1 MKKTWH
7 TVFLILLICLDAAL
21 LLLPLLPGYRA
32 LFDIG
37 PHPGRPPAFRFLKL
51 AGYALFFPLTAY
63 GCGRLLARIR
73 KPRLRWLPAA
83 VFALIATALVCLHNN
98 ELHMLC
104 RLDSGWVHVPH
115 MYENLVRT
123 DLTYRGGIGIFRYV
137 LPWAGTFLLCVLAGT
152 YSLQQFLSLCRKAFA
167 ALRRRCLLR
176 RTQARQALPCSL
188 LVLSMADRAQFAAEL
203 ADRLDRAHV
212 VGAGARP
219 APARG
224 GPPPGGRA
232 GGGGGGGGAWGELVG
247 GGAGTSCAPA
257 ARSYAAG
264 APHRPGRSTMRRGRC
279 AEMPTFWSWR
289 ISRRLSAARSSGR
302 EPARFSSRTSSRT
315 GPMSSRRRT
324 IQQKPRRNSGTA

>member
-203 ADRLDRAHV
+203 ADRLDRRAHRRRAATQPV
-212 VGAGARP
+212 RHTVRGARRCGGVAVRKRRP
-219 APARG
+219 SGRG
-224 GPPPGGRA
+224 GSRGVCLRHGAVAERLRVFLPEHHRGRNRCHRSGGRSGKNRA
-232 GGGGGGGGAWGELVG
+232 GILVPHDLRLPVFRPNAERMTGG
-247 GGAGTSCAPA
+247 
-257 ARSYAAG
+257 
-264 APHRPGRSTMRRGRC
+264 
-279 AEMPTFWSWR
+279 
-289 ISRRLSAARSSGR
+289 
-302 EPARFSSRTSSRT
+302 
-315 GPMSSRRRT
+315 
-324 IQQKPRRNSGTA
+324 RNIHI

>member
-37 PHPGRPPAFRFLKL
+37 PYPGRPPAFRFLKL

-104 RLDSGWVHVPH
+104 QLDSGWVHVPH

-203 ADRLDRAHV
+203 ADRLDHAHV
-212 VGAGARP
+212 VRT
-219 APARG
+219 
-224 GPPPGGRA
+224 
-232 GGGGGGGGAWGELVG
+232 GGAQLR
-247 GGAGTSCAPA
+247 SRCATP
-257 ARSYAAG
+257 SGSLDDAAG
-264 APHRPGRSTMRRGRC
+264 SLCGNADLLVVEDLEAFVCGTEQWQRACAFFFQNIIEDGTDVIAAADDPAKTAPEFWYRMTC
-279 AEMPTFWSWR
+279 ACP
-289 ISRRLSAARSSGR
+289 
-302 EPARFSSRTSSRT
+302 FSVRTL
-315 GPMSSRRRT
+315 
-324 IQQKPRRNSGTA
+324 KE

>member
-7 TVFLILLICLDAAL
+7 TIFLILLICLDAAL

-37 PHPGRPPAFRFLKL
+37 PYPGRPPAFRFLKL

-73 KPRLRWLPAA
+73 TPRLRWLPAA

-104 RLDSGWVHVPH
+104 QLDSGWVHVPH

-176 RTQARQALPCSL
+176 RTQARQALPCPCWCSAWRT
-188 LVLSMADRAQFAAEL
+188 VHSS
-203 ADRLDRAHV
+203 
-212 VGAGARP
+212 
-219 APARG
+219 
-224 GPPPGGRA
+224 PPNSRTGSTTH
-232 GGGGGGGGAWGELVG
+232 
-247 GGAGTSCAPA
+247 TSCAPA
-257 ARSYAAG
+257 ARSCAAG

-279 AEMPTFWSWR
+279 AETPTF
-289 ISRRLSAARSSGR
+289 
-302 EPARFSSRTSSRT
+302 
-315 GPMSSRRRT
+315 
-324 IQQKPRRNSGTA
+324 

>member
-167 ALRRRCLLR
+167 ALRRR
-176 RTQARQALPCSL
+176 
-188 LVLSMADRAQFAAEL
+188 
-203 ADRLDRAHV
+203 
-212 VGAGARP
+212 
-219 APARG
+219 
-224 GPPPGGRA
+224 
-232 GGGGGGGGAWGELVG
+232 
-247 GGAGTSCAPA
+247 
-257 ARSYAAG
+257 
-264 APHRPGRSTMRRGRC
+264 GRC
-279 AEMPTFWSWR
+279 AETPTFWSWR
-289 ISRRLSAARSSGR
+289 ISRRLSAVRSSGR
-302 EPARFSSRTSSRT
+302 ESARFSSRTSSRT
-315 GPMSSRRRT
+315 EPMSSQRRT
-324 IQQKPRRNSGTA
+324 IRQKPRRNSGTA

>member
-37 PHPGRPPAFRFLKL
+37 PYPDRLPAFRFLKL

-73 KPRLRWLPAA
+73 TPRLRWLPAA

-115 MYENLVRT
+115 MYENLVRA
-123 DLTYRGGIGIFRYV
+123 DLTYRGGLGIFRYV

-203 ADRLDRAHV
+203 ADRLDHAHV
-212 VGAGARP
+212 VRTGGVRGARRCGGVAVRKRRP
-219 APARG
+219 SDCGGSRG
-224 GPPPGGRA
+224 VCLRHGAVAESLRVFLPEHHRGRDRCHRSGGQSGKNRAGILVPHDLRLPVFRPNAERMTGGRNI
-232 GGGGGGGGAWGELVG
+232 
-247 GGAGTSCAPA
+247 
-257 ARSYAAG
+257 
-264 APHRPGRSTMRRGRC
+264 H
-279 AEMPTFWSWR
+279 
-289 ISRRLSAARSSGR
+289 I
-302 EPARFSSRTSSRT
+302 
-315 GPMSSRRRT
+315 
-324 IQQKPRRNSGTA
+324 

>member
-1 MKKTWH
+1 M
-7 TVFLILLICLDAAL
+7 LLPSEL

-37 PHPGRPPAFRFLKL
+37 PYPDRLPAFRFLKL

-73 KPRLRWLPAA
+73 RPRLRWLPAA

-98 ELHMLC
+98 CLHMLC

-137 LPWAGTFLLCVLAGT
+137 LPWAGTLLLCVLAGT

-176 RTQARQALPCSL
+176 RAQTRHALPCSL

-203 ADRLDRAHV
+203 ADRLDRAHIV
-212 VGAGARP
+212 
-219 APARG
+219 
-224 GPPPGGRA
+224 
-232 GGGGGGGGAWGELVG
+232 
-247 GGAGTSCAPA
+247 
-257 ARSYAAG
+257 
-264 APHRPGRSTMRRGRC
+264 
-279 AEMPTFWSWR
+279 
-289 ISRRLSAARSSGR
+289 
-302 EPARFSSRTSSRT
+302 RTSGAQLRT
-315 GPMSSRRRT
+315 W
-324 IQQKPRRNSGTA
+324 QTASLTAS

>member
-83 VFALIATALVCLHNN
+83 VCALIATALVCLHNN

-104 RLDSGWVHVPH
+104 QLDSGWVHVPH

-203 ADRLDRAHV
+203 ADRLDHAHV
-212 VGAGARP
+212 VGPRRPPPGPPGAPPPRG
-219 APARG
+219 G
-224 GPPPGGRA
+224 GPPPGGRGGA
-232 GGGGGGGGAWGELVG
+232 APPRGGGITW
-247 GGAGTSCAPA
+247 
-257 ARSYAAG
+257 
-264 APHRPGRSTMRRGRC
+264 RRRC
-279 AEMPTFWSWR
+279 WR
-289 ISRRLSAARSSGR
+289 RRL
-302 EPARFSSRTSSRT
+302 
-315 GPMSSRRRT
+315 
-324 IQQKPRRNSGTA
+324 

>member
-167 ALRRRCLLR
+167 ALRRRAA
-176 RTQARQALPCSL
+176 TQPVRHT
-188 LVLSMADRAQFAAEL
+188 VR
-203 ADRLDRAHV
+203 
-212 VGAGARP
+212 GARRCGGVAVRKRRP
-219 APARG
+219 SGRG
-224 GPPPGGRA
+224 GSRGVCLRHGAVAERLRVFLPEHHRGRNRCHRSGGRSGKNRA
-232 GGGGGGGGAWGELVG
+232 GILVPHDLRLPVFRPNAERMTGG
-247 GGAGTSCAPA
+247 
-257 ARSYAAG
+257 
-264 APHRPGRSTMRRGRC
+264 
-279 AEMPTFWSWR
+279 
-289 ISRRLSAARSSGR
+289 
-302 EPARFSSRTSSRT
+302 
-315 GPMSSRRRT
+315 
-324 IQQKPRRNSGTA
+324 RNIHI

>member
-37 PHPGRPPAFRFLKL
+37 PYPDRLPAFRFLKL

-73 KPRLRWLPAA
+73 TPRLRWLPAA

-115 MYENLVRT
+115 MYENLVRA
-123 DLTYRGGIGIFRYV
+123 DLTYRGGLGIFRYV

-167 ALRRRCLLR
+167 ALRRR
-176 RTQARQALPCSL
+176 
-188 LVLSMADRAQFAAEL
+188 
-203 ADRLDRAHV
+203 
-212 VGAGARP
+212 
-219 APARG
+219 
-224 GPPPGGRA
+224 
-232 GGGGGGGGAWGELVG
+232 
-247 GGAGTSCAPA
+247 
-257 ARSYAAG
+257 
-264 APHRPGRSTMRRGRC
+264 GRC
-279 AEMPTFWSWR
+279 AETPTFWSWR
-289 ISRRLSAARSSGR
+289 ISRRLSAVRSSGR
-302 EPARFSSRTSSRT
+302 ESARFSSRTSSRT
-315 GPMSSRRRT
+315 EPMSSQRRT
-324 IQQKPRRNSGTA
+324 IRQKPRRNSGTA

>member
-37 PHPGRPPAFRFLKL
+37 PYPGRPPAFRFLKL

-104 RLDSGWVHVPH
+104 QLDSGWVHVPH

-152 YSLQQFLSLCRKAFA
+152 YSLQQFLLLCRKAFA
-167 ALRRRCLLR
+167 A
-176 RTQARQALPCSL
+176 
-188 LVLSMADRAQFAAEL
+188 
-203 ADRLDRAHV
+203 
-212 VGAGARP
+212 
-219 APARG
+219 
-224 GPPPGGRA
+224 
-232 GGGGGGGGAWGELVG
+232 
-247 GGAGTSCAPA
+247 
-257 ARSYAAG
+257 
-264 APHRPGRSTMRRGRC
+264 RC
-279 AEMPTFWSWR
+279 AETPTFWSWR

-302 EPARFSSRTSSRT
+302 ESARFSSRTSSRT
-315 GPMSSRRRT
+315 GPMSSQRRT
-324 IQQKPRRNSGTA
+324 IRQKPRRNSGTA

>member
-83 VFALIATALVCLHNN
+83 VCALIATALVCLHNN

-104 RLDSGWVHVPH
+104 QLDSGWVHVPH

-203 ADRLDRAHV
+203 ADRLDHAHV
-212 VGAGARP
+212 VGPRGAPR
-219 APARG
+219 R
-224 GPPPGGRA
+224 PPGAPPA
-232 GGGGGGGGAWGELVG
+232 GGR
-247 GGAGTSCAPA
+247 C
-257 ARSYAAG
+257 AAG
-264 APHRPGRSTMRRGRC
+264 APHRPGRSTTRRGRC
-279 AEMPTFWSWR
+279 AETPTFWSWR

-302 EPARFSSRTSSRT
+302 ESARFSSRTSSRT
-315 GPMSSRRRT
+315 GPMSSQRRT
-324 IQQKPRRNSGTA
+324 IRQKPRRNSGTA

>member
-176 RTQARQALPCSL
+176 WTPSAR
-188 LVLSMADRAQFAAEL
+188 
-203 ADRLDRAHV
+203 
-212 VGAGARP
+212 
-219 APARG
+219 
-224 GPPPGGRA
+224 
-232 GGGGGGGGAWGELVG
+232 
-247 GGAGTSCAPA
+247 
-257 ARSYAAG
+257 
-264 APHRPGRSTMRRGRC
+264 
-279 AEMPTFWSWR
+279 
-289 ISRRLSAARSSGR
+289 
-302 EPARFSSRTSSRT
+302 RTSSSWGRGVCT
-315 GPMSSRRRT
+315 PASSPTCWWTAWRRR
-324 IQQKPRRNSGTA
+324 

>member
-7 TVFLILLICLDAAL
+7 TIFLILLICLDAAL

-37 PHPGRPPAFRFLKL
+37 PYPGRPPAFRFLKL

-104 RLDSGWVHVPH
+104 QLDSGWVHVPH
-115 MYENLVRT
+115 MYENLVRA
-123 DLTYRGGIGIFRYV
+123 DLTYHGGIGIFRYV

-188 LVLSMADRAQFAAEL
+188 LVLAWRTVRSSPPSSRT
-203 ADRLDRAHV
+203 
-212 VGAGARP
+212 GSTARI
-219 APARG
+219 
-224 GPPPGGRA
+224 
-232 GGGGGGGGAWGELVG
+232 
-247 GGAGTSCAPA
+247 SCAPA
-257 ARSYAAG
+257 ARSCAAG

-279 AEMPTFWSWR
+279 AETPTFWSWR

-302 EPARFSSRTSSRT
+302 ESARFSSRTSSRT
-315 GPMSSRRRT
+315 GPMSSQRRT
-324 IQQKPRRNSGTA
+324 IRQKPRRNSGTA

>member
-37 PHPGRPPAFRFLKL
+37 PYPDRLPAFRFLKL

-73 KPRLRWLPAA
+73 TPRLRWLPAA

-115 MYENLVRT
+115 MYENLVRA
-123 DLTYRGGIGIFRYV
+123 DLTYRGGLGIFRYV

-203 ADRLDRAHV
+203 ADGSTTR
-212 VGAGARP
+212 
-219 APARG
+219 
-224 GPPPGGRA
+224 
-232 GGGGGGGGAWGELVG
+232 
-247 GGAGTSCAPA
+247 TSCAPA

-264 APHRPGRSTMRRGRC
+264 APRRPGRSTMRRGRC
-279 AEMPTFWSWR
+279 AETPTF
-289 ISRRLSAARSSGR
+289 
-302 EPARFSSRTSSRT
+302 
-315 GPMSSRRRT
+315 
-324 IQQKPRRNSGTA
+324 

>member
-7 TVFLILLICLDAAL
+7 AVFLILLICLDAAL

-37 PHPGRPPAFRFLKL
+37 PYPGRPSAFRFLKL

-104 RLDSGWVHVPH
+104 QLDSGWVHVPH

-203 ADRLDRAHV
+203 ADRLDRAHIV
-212 VGAGARP
+212 RTSGAQLRSRCATPSGALDDTAGSLCGKRRP
-219 APARG
+219 PGRG
-224 GPPPGGRA
+224 GSRGVCLRHGAVAESLRVFLPEHHRGRDRCHRSGGRSGKNRA
-232 GGGGGGGGAWGELVG
+232 GILVPHDLRLPVFRPNAERMTGG
-247 GGAGTSCAPA
+247 
-257 ARSYAAG
+257 
-264 APHRPGRSTMRRGRC
+264 
-279 AEMPTFWSWR
+279 
-289 ISRRLSAARSSGR
+289 
-302 EPARFSSRTSSRT
+302 
-315 GPMSSRRRT
+315 
-324 IQQKPRRNSGTA
+324 RNIHI

>member
-37 PHPGRPPAFRFLKL
+37 PYPDRLPAFRFLKL
-51 AGYALFFPLTAY
+51 AGYVLFFPLTAY
-63 GCGRLLARIR
+63 GCGRLLARIHR
-73 KPRLRWLPAA
+73 PRLRWLPAA

-98 ELHMLC
+98 YLHMLC
-104 RLDSGWVHVPH
+104 QLDSGWVHVPH
-115 MYENLVRT
+115 MYENLVRA

-137 LPWAGTFLLCVLAGT
+137 LPWAGTLLLCVLAGT

-176 RTQARQALPCSL
+176 RAQTRQALPCSL
-188 LVLSMADRAQFAAEL
+188 LVLSMADRAQFAA
-203 ADRLDRAHV
+203 AAH
-212 VGAGARP
+212 
-219 APARG
+219 
-224 GPPPGGRA
+224 
-232 GGGGGGGGAWGELVG
+232 
-247 GGAGTSCAPA
+247 SC
-257 ARSYAAG
+257 AAG
-264 APHRPGRSTMRRGRC
+264 APHRPKRSTTRRDRC
-279 AEMPTFWSWR
+279 VQTPAFWSWR
-289 ISRRLSAARSSGR
+289 TSSRLSAARSSGR

-324 IQQKPRRNSGTA
+324 IRRKPRRSSGTA

>member
-37 PHPGRPPAFRFLKL
+37 PYPDRLPAFRFLKL

-73 KPRLRWLPAA
+73 TPRLRWLPAA

-115 MYENLVRT
+115 MYENLVRA
-123 DLTYRGGIGIFRYV
+123 DLTYRGGLGIFRYV

-203 ADRLDRAHV
+203 ADRLEAFVCGTEQWQRVCAFFFQNIIEDGTDVIA
-212 VGAGARP
+212 AADDP
-219 APARG
+219 AKTAPEFWYRM
-224 GPPPGGRA
+224 
-232 GGGGGGGGAWGELVG
+232 
-247 GGAGTSCAPA
+247 TCACP
-257 ARSYAAG
+257 
-264 APHRPGRSTMRRGRC
+264 
-279 AEMPTFWSWR
+279 
-289 ISRRLSAARSSGR
+289 
-302 EPARFSSRTSSRT
+302 FSVRTL
-315 GPMSSRRRT
+315 
-324 IQQKPRRNSGTA
+324 KE